1 MAIEKDTTHDC
12 PLTPLCR
19 CQRLRH
25 NSFLDFAY
33 SVFGLL
39 IHSNVPIPGVPPID
53 SSAFDP
59 DISRQVRFHLDVLPY
74 RDALLSPREQELAY
88 VSSYTDESGAPV
100 LHIWNAADKS
110 FLRLAYSDGTQFWFD
125 HSRRNVFAAW
135 PGHLTLEKAL
145 SYLLGPV
152 FGLLLRLR
160 GVTCLHASAVAF
172 GDRCVVFVGPEGAGK
187 STTAAAFAKRG
198 YAVLSDDIV
207 ALEISS
213 SGTSSDGGPAGAR
226 LAPQVANFRVQ
237 PAYPHLCL
245 WPDSVQFLYGP
256 EEQFPRLAPD
266 WDKRKLVLGT
276 AGTRSADRALPL
288 AAIYLFAARATEDAP
303 RVAAAPLKLS
313 LLSLLA
319 NTYANNLL
327 DAAMRAEEFSVLDRL
342 ISSVPVRLLTP
353 HNDPAY
359 IEELCNFIYNDFQAL
374 RCA

>member
-1 MAIEKDTTHDC
+1 
-12 PLTPLCR
+12 
-19 CQRLRH
+19 
-25 NSFLDFAY
+25 LDFAY

-39 IHSNVPIPGVPPID
+39 IHSNVPIPGVPPVD
-53 SSAFDP
+53 SYAVDP
-59 DISRQVRFHLDVLPY
+59 DISRHLRFHLDVLPY
-74 RDALLSPREQELAY
+74 PDALLSPREQELAY

-100 LHIWNAADKS
+100 LRIWNAADKS
-110 FLRLAYSDGTQFWFD
+110 FLRLSYSDGTQFWLD
-125 HSRRNVFAAW
+125 HPRQNVFAAW
-135 PGHLTLEKAL
+135 PGQLTLENAL

-172 GDRCVVFVGPEGAGK
+172 EDRCVVFVGPEGAGK

-198 YAVLSDDIV
+198 FAVLSDDIV
-207 ALEISS
+207 ALAITPPD
-213 SGTSSDGGPAGAR
+213 TSSDREPAGAR
-226 LAPQVANFRVQ
+226 LIPEPASFRVL

-245 WPDSVQFLYGP
+245 WPDSVKFLYES

-276 AGTRSADRALPL
+276 KGTRFAHRALPL
-288 AAIYLFAARATEDAP
+288 AAIYLFADRATEGAP
-303 RVAAAPLKLS
+303 RVAAAPLKMS

-342 ISSVPVRLLTP
+342 ITSVPVRLLTP
-353 HNDPAY
+353 HGDPKY
-359 IEELCNFIYNDFQAL
+359 IEELCNLIYSDFQAL
-374 RCA
+374 RRA